1 MYSIPLF
8 ADLDACRMQEAASQ
22 LEALPS
28 RGIACNNW
36 ANDYPY
42 APQAEFRIAHNG
54 EAIFIR
60 FDVKENFTMAQVTED
75 NGEVW
80 TDSCV
85 EFFLSLDD
93 SGYYNFEFTCIG
105 KALAGFRK
113 ERLHATHG
121 NTEVMQSIKRYST
134 LGEANFEEK
143 TGDNVWTLTVAIPA
157 TALFKHDVKQLNGL
171 KAKANVYKCGDNLSK
186 PHFLSWQPIDT
197 PTPNFHVPQFFT
209 EIEFQG

>member
-1 MYSIPLF
+1 MYSIPLS
-8 ADLDACRMQEAASQ
+8 ADLNAGRMKEAAGL
-22 LEALPS
+22 LEAIPPQKV
-28 RGIACNNW
+28 ACNNW
-36 ANDYPY
+36 AKDYPY
-42 APQAEFRIAHNG
+42 APQVTFRMAHNG
-54 EAIFIR
+54 EALFIR
-60 FDVKENFTMAQVTED
+60 FDVKENFTMARVTED

-85 EFFLSLDD
+85 EFFLSWDD

-113 ERLHATHG
+113 ERPHATHG
-121 NTEVMQSIKRYST
+121 NAEIMQSIKRYSS
-134 LGEANFEEK
+134 LGGANFEEK
-143 TGDNVWTLTVAIPA
+143 TGENEWTLTVAIPK
-157 TALFKHDVKQLNGL
+157 TAFFRHGIECLSGL

-197 PTPNFHVPQFFT
+197 PAPNFHMPQFFT